1 MWRTLG
7 VNIRILFSA
16 QQIQDT
22 QNYHG
27 HAIQPGGQ
35 AAGVWGYTCRE
46 LATMRCLRLNLGTCT
61 CIFKLSNTHAPI
73 CLANMTVIGLMAA
86 PKIQLK
92 RLDMSH
98 IGT

>member
-61 CIFKLSNTHAPI
+61 CIFKLSNTHAHI
-73 CLANMTVIGLMAA
+73 HDTNFQLHMQTNKSTLKASTACLISL
-86 PKIQLK
+86 
-92 RLDMSH
+92 H
-98 IGT
+98 